1 MSTLVVAYHDLEDA
15 AKDAR
20 KAAALLEEYGGA
32 IEEEICKKLKEYS
45 GSWTSNIDVADQLM
59 RDKLVQLRQKQ
70 VDFETLAANIEIFK
84 NNCVTADHNVRA
96 AIESLSGDF
105 KNTYGIK
112 ENIVTKWFN
121 YIGTEIGNGSALG
134 RYLKEIGN
142 TIEVAVTDGI
152 ENIKDW
158 YKYEGGKYIIDDIVT
173 VALVTLEV
181 VGAVVAIASGVGAIV
196 AISTVIATTVT
207 VANGLT
213 SIYNNSKAYDAMQNE
228 NPAWAMRYAGRD
240 TFTEQMRETSDSKF
254 VHNLATGLD
263 VLETSAGLILFAKD
277 GMDVLKSIKNFS
289 GKCRILGN
297 GGTDLIDDAAQ
308 ITAKSADD
316 IPGHISIN
324 NIKESTPTSW
334 ADLMPPEDAIKYNQW
349 TDLREAGL
357 DQQKINDIILT
368 NKGYRS
374 DPATYL
380 SQEYIDSHLELFS
393 EGVTK
398 ISVAIPTGQ
407 AGPPGGTFVMPKS
420 AADEIIQA
428 ANGDVSKLEQLLS
441 LESGTLGDSPVR
453 LDIAEPHGVR
463 MPSGNELGANDQW
476 IPGGSTG
483 GGIPEATINSPLPKE
498 FISKLIFE

>member
-1 MSTLVVAYHDLEDA
+1 MSTLVVSYRDLEDA

-20 KAAALLEEYGGA
+20 KAAALLEEYEET
-32 IEEEICKKLKEYS
+32 IEEKICKKLKEYS

-70 VDFETLAANIEIFK
+70 EDFETLAANIETFK
-84 NNCVTADHNVRA
+84 NNCVTADNNVKA

-121 YIGTEIGNGSALG
+121 YIGTEIGNGGALG
-134 RYLKEIGN
+134 RYLKDIGN
-142 TIEVAVTDGI
+142 TIEAAVTDGI

-196 AISTVIATTVT
+196 AIATVIAATMT

-213 SIYNNSKAYDAMQNE
+213 SIYNNSKAYNAMQNE

-240 TFTEQMRETSDSKF
+240 TLTEQMRETSDSKF
-254 VHNLATGLD
+254 VHNFATGLD

-277 GMDVLKSIKNFS
+277 GMDALKSIKNFS

-308 ITAKSADD
+308 LGAKSADG
-316 IPGHISIN
+316 IPGKTVVDDITEMGLKATDDVLDTTRRTQKSIIESVENSPGGSKSLTNLQKGNYGEMKMDDLFESQGYQRIS
-324 NIKESTPTSW
+324 T
-334 ADLMPPEDAIKYNQW
+334 DRV
-349 TDLREAGL
+349 TDLNIPPHQGIDGVYYKPDRHPPYVIGEAKYGSSKLGKSL
-357 DQQKINDIILT
+357 DGKQMSDTWINGS
-368 NKGYRS
+368 NR
-374 DPATYL
+374 
-380 SQEYIDSHLELFS
+380 LENAV
-393 EGVTK
+393 GK
-398 ISVAIPTGQ
+398 D
-407 AGPPGGTFVMPKS
+407 M
-420 AADEIIQA
+420 ADEILMEGYEKAVVHIDTS
-428 ANGDVSKLEQLLS
+428 GSVTSKN
-441 LESGTLGDSPVR
+441 
-453 LDIAEPHGVR
+453 LD
-463 MPSGNELGANDQW
+463 
-476 IPGGSTG
+476 
-483 GGIPEATINSPLPKE
+483 
-498 FISKLIFE
+498 